1 MSATIIR
8 EAFQGIDHAL
18 KVNRWPE
25 DRSHLIRGVQLLL
38 DLPSGKACLECAR
51 AARELLKMLEAGTPL
66 PNDRVK
72 DYMVIVDPL
81 AGHEVVGGSLPV
93 PARVGH
99 IHKL

>member
-1 MSATIIR
+1 
-8 EAFQGIDHAL
+8 
-18 KVNRWPE
+18 
-25 DRSHLIRGVQLLL
+25 
-38 DLPSGKACLECAR
+38 
-51 AARELLKMLEAGTPL
+51 MLEAGTPL